1 MGEDGKGIFDKMTA
15 NSLPGKT
22 YKANIDLAF
31 QKTTIK
37 TQVSNVMGL
46 LEGTDKKDGMFLSRH
61 ITIMWVK
68 ETLLF
73 ITALMMM
80 VAAL

>member
-31 QKTTIK
+31 QKTTLK

-46 LEGTDKKDGMFLSRH
+46 LKEPIRKMSTFSLPH
-61 ITIMWVK
+61 IMIMWVK
-68 ETLLF
+68 EILLF
-73 ITALMMM
+73 IMALMMM
-80 VAAL
+80 AAVL